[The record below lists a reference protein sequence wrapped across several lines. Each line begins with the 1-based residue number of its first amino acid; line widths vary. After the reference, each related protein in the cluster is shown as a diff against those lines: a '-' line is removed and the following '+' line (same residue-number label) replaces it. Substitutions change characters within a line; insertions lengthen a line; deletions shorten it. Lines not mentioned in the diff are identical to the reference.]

1 MFAEFSDALVI
12 VDAARVVTLA
22 TLFVRVEAKK
32 FEEILA

>member
-1 MFAEFSDALVI
+1 MDELVV

-22 TLFVRVEAKK
+22 TLLDRVEAKM